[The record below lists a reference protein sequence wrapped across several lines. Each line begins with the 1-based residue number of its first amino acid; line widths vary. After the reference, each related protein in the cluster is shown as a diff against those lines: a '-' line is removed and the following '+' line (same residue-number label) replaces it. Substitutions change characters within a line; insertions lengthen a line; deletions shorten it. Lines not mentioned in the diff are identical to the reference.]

1 MLSYDKIVLK
11 NDYSVIA
18 QFQISVKLIVKGSS
32 RSRCFYICCL
42 ILALLGTNR
51 FRLIPENFAKGVFFM
66 KKALLIVLIAA
77 MVLTGVFAQGTKE
90 SATMAGEK
98 QIVILGKSMGN
109 GFFDAVFKGS
119 EEAAAELGGIK
130 TTYMAP
136 PQATAEG
143 QIEIIESLIAQKVSG
158 IAISA
163 NDADALIPVAKKAMA
178 AGIKVISYDSGI
190 NPGGRTIDLLPSNP
204 ELIGRQQIQ
213 LAAEL
218 TNYTGDVAVLSASA
232 QATNQNLWIEWMKEE
247 IKKPEYSK
255 MKLVEVVYGDDA
267 PDKSYREANALMQKY
282 SNLKAI
288 ICPTTV
294 GLLATAQAVKDAGK
308 TGVVEVTG
316 LGLPSEMKGYILD
329 GTCRQMALWNPID
342 LGYSSTYILNGM
354 IEGTVTGATGE
365 AISAG
370 RMGDIKVEDNGIAFM
385 STPYV
390 FNKDNIEKFAAIY

>member
-1 MLSYDKIVLK
+1 
-11 NDYSVIA
+11 
-18 QFQISVKLIVKGSS
+18 
-32 RSRCFYICCL
+32 
-42 ILALLGTNR
+42 
-51 FRLIPENFAKGVFFM
+51 M
-66 KKALLIVLIAA
+66 KKTLLFVLIMTMALGA
-77 MVLTGVFAQGTKE
+77 MFAQGTKE
-90 SATMAGEK
+90 AAPAGEK
-98 QIVILGKSMGN
+98 EIVILGKSMGN

-143 QIEIIESLIAQKVSG
+143 QIEIIETLIAQRVDG

-190 NPGGRTIDLLPSNP
+190 NPGGRIVDLLPSNP

-218 TNYTGDVAVLSASA
+218 TDYKGDVAVLSASA

-247 IKKPEYSK
+247 IKKAEYSD
-255 MKLVEVVYGDDA
+255 MELVEVVYGDDA
-267 PDKSYREANALMQKY
+267 PDKSYREAVSLMQKY
-282 SNLKAI
+282 PDLKAI

-308 TGVVEVTG
+308 SGVVEVTG

-342 LGYSSTYILNGM
+342 LGYSSTYILNGL
-354 IEGTVTGATGE
+354 IDGTVEGKTGE
-365 AISAG
+365 EIPAG
-370 RMGDIKVEDNGIAFM
+370 RMGSIKVEENGIAFM

-390 FNKDNIEKFAAIY
+390 FNKDNIEKFAEIY